1 VTISVLSGLAFSEYI
16 FIGIVIYLGM
26 SAAKN
31 VLDDMD
37 DYKSA
42 DVIIPA
48 ARITPNNNNNNNP
61 QSRGQDGPYNA
72 FNYSPP
78 PSAKSPMTNEST
90 TNNDDIN
97 PRYSYHLQQL
107 SLQQQQQQSKPPV
120 APQQQQQQQ
129 QSSIGNYHQ
138 PVRQAPAVPASS
150 SSVATSA
157 NSQQMNRGRLQIL
170 HNQRQKPPVPAKP
183 NNVNNSSLYRY

>member
-1 VTISVLSGLAFSEYI
+1 
-16 FIGIVIYLGM
+16 M

-48 ARITPNNNNNNNP
+48 ARIAPNNNNNNNNNP

-78 PSAKSPMTNEST
+78 PSAKSPMTNESI
-90 TNNDDIN
+90 NNDDIN

-107 SLQQQQQQSKPPV
+107 SLQQQQQQQQSKPPV
-120 APQQQQQQQ
+120 QQQH
-129 QSSIGNYHQ
+129 SSIGNYHQ
-138 PVRQAPAVPASS
+138 AVRQAPAVPASS

-183 NNVNNSSLYRY
+183 NNVNNSSLYRYWKKKQEK